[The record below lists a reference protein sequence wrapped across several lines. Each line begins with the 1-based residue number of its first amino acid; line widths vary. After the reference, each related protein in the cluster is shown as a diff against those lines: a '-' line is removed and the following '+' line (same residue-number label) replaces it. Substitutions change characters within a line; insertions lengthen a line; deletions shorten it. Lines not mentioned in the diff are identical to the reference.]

1 MRFWK
6 GSAYLVIEFDG
17 YEQRFDVTNDSG
29 RRLALDFDV
38 KLTNSSTPNQ
48 AVFALYNLSPSSRSA
63 IASDG
68 KSVRCYA
75 GYDGVEKLIFQGSF
89 VAVQNI
95 PAAPDW
101 ITKIQ
106 AGDGFA
112 EFTES
117 VTSRSYAAGTDKQTI
132 LKQMADDMG
141 LIVKSATDTLT
152 GVLSSPTVFDG
163 KTKDTLNELVND
175 AEAGYS
181 IQDGELQVVAAGQPI
196 DQIAVVLRADTGL
209 LESPIVTEKGVNI
222 KALLNPGLRPN
233 KLVKL
238 EALGFDS
245 TTANTRGKDYNGVY
259 LAQSVQFVGN
269 NYGGAFDVNIE
280 ALAYD

>member
-6 GSAYLVIEFDG
+6 GSAYLVIEFNG
-17 YEQRFDVTNDSG
+17 YEQRFDVANDSG
-29 RRLALDFDV
+29 RRLALDFDI

-68 KSVRCYA
+68 LAVRCYA
-75 GYDGVEKLIFQGSF
+75 GYDGVEKLVFQGSF

-95 PAAPDW
+95 PSAPDW

-106 AGDGFA
+106 AGDGYS

-117 VTSRSYAAGTDKQTI
+117 VTSRSYAAGTDKQII
-132 LKQMADDMG
+132 LKQMSDDMG

-152 GVLSSPTVFDG
+152 GVLSSPMTFDG

-175 AEAGYS
+175 AGAAYS
-181 IQDGELQVVAAGQPI
+181 IQDGELQVVTDGQPV
-196 DQIAVVLRADTGL
+196 DQVAIVLRADTGL
-209 LESPIVTEKGVNI
+209 LESPIVTKKGVNV
-222 KALLNPGLRPN
+222 KALLNPDLRPN
-233 KLVKL
+233 KLIKL
-238 EALGFDS
+238 ESIGFDS

-280 ALAYD
+280 AIAYD